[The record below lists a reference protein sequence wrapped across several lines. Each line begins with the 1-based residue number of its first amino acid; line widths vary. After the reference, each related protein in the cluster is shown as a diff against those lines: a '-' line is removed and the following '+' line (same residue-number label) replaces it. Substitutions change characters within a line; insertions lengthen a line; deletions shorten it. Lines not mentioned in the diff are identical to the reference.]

1 MKLINSFRYAVC
13 RLQCL
18 LLLVTFLT
26 GCETSMQS
34 NEEFCLV
41 LTTCPNQ
48 VEADAH
54 AKAIVEQRL
63 GACVQSSAINS
74 YYMWEGEAQ
83 SEAEVLLLIKTT
95 CARYEAL
102 ERYLASA
109 HSYDVPQ
116 IIRIPVAGG
125 LNTYLEWVRQV
136 TLGDNSNSSHSGD
149 GQNR

>member
-1 MKLINSFRYAVC
+1 MNLTDRFWYLACCLQRLLILAT
-13 RLQCL
+13 L
-18 LLLVTFLT
+18 LT

-34 NEEFCLV
+34 SEEFCLV

-48 VEADAH
+48 READVH
-54 AKAIVEQRL
+54 AKAIVEKRL

-74 YYMWEGEAQ
+74 HYMWAGEVQ
-83 SEAEVLLLIKTT
+83 SETEVLLLIKTT

-102 ERYLASA
+102 ERYLVAA

-125 LNTYLEWVRQV
+125 LNAYLDWVRQ
-136 TLGDNSNSSHSGD
+136 TTAGDD
-149 GQNR
+149 